1 MDLNR
6 SFYSVETAT
15 FHFTTEDRAKALST
29 KKMFKSP
36 IEYHCGKVIKSD
48 FFYRPGDKRHKTQKS
63 KKRYMG
69 LQKRLINVLL
79 QNILDK
85 FKSEIE
91 RQNIS
96 E

>member
-1 MDLNR
+1 MPIHLVYFFLLE
-6 SFYSVETAT
+6 SFIFFE
-15 FHFTTEDRAKALST
+15 
-29 KKMFKSP
+29 KK
-36 IEYHCGKVIKSD
+36 
-48 FFYRPGDKRHKTQKS
+48 KS
-63 KKRYMG
+63 KSTLPLKIENGTKFKRYMG

-91 RQNIS
+91 KQNVS

>member
-1 MDLNR
+1 MPIHLVYVFFIFPEKKVKIDIPLIIENR
-6 SFYSVETAT
+6 TT
-15 FHFTTEDRAKALST
+15 FR
-29 KKMFKSP
+29 
-36 IEYHCGKVIKSD
+36 
-48 FFYRPGDKRHKTQKS
+48 
-63 KKRYMG
+63 RYMG

-91 RQNIS
+91 RQKIF

>member
-1 MDLNR
+1 M
-6 SFYSVETAT
+6 
-15 FHFTTEDRAKALST
+15 
-29 KKMFKSP
+29 P
-36 IEYHCGKVIKSD
+36 IHLVY
-48 FFYRPGDKRHKTQKS
+48 FFFVWKFNFFREKKS
-63 KKRYMG
+63 KSTLPLILENGTKFKRYMG

>member
-1 MDLNR
+1 MAHGMPIHLVYFFLFE
-6 SFYSVETAT
+6 SFIFFE
-15 FHFTTEDRAKALST
+15 
-29 KKMFKSP
+29 KK
-36 IEYHCGKVIKSD
+36 
-48 FFYRPGDKRHKTQKS
+48 KS
-63 KKRYMG
+63 KLTPLIIENGTKFKRYMG

-85 FKSEIE
+85 YKSEIE

>member
-1 MDLNR
+1 MPIHLVYFFCLKV
-6 SFYSVETAT
+6 SFFRE
-15 FHFTTEDRAKALST
+15 K
-29 KKMFKSP
+29 
-36 IEYHCGKVIKSD
+36 
-48 FFYRPGDKRHKTQKS
+48 KS
-63 KKRYMG
+63 KSTLPLIIENGTKFKRYMG

-91 RQNIS
+91 RQNIC

>member
-1 MDLNR
+1 MPIHLVYFLLFE
-6 SFYSVETAT
+6 SF
-15 FHFTTEDRAKALST
+15 
-29 KKMFKSP
+29 
-36 IEYHCGKVIKSD
+36 I
-48 FFYRPGDKRHKTQKS
+48 FFREKKS
-63 KKRYMG
+63 KSTLPLMIENGTKFKRYIG

-91 RQNIS
+91 RQNIF

>member
-1 MDLNR
+1 MPIHLVYFFLFE
-6 SFYSVETAT
+6 SFIFFE
-15 FHFTTEDRAKALST
+15 
-29 KKMFKSP
+29 KK
-36 IEYHCGKVIKSD
+36 
-48 FFYRPGDKRHKTQKS
+48 KS
-63 KKRYMG
+63 KPTLPLIIENGTKFKRYMG

-91 RQNIS
+91 RQNTS

>member
-1 MDLNR
+1 MPIHLVCFFLFE
-6 SFYSVETAT
+6 SFIFFEKKKIKIDTILLII
-15 FHFTTEDRAKALST
+15 ENGT
-29 KKMFKSP
+29 KF
-36 IEYHCGKVIKSD
+36 
-48 FFYRPGDKRHKTQKS
+48 
-63 KKRYMG
+63 KRYMG